1 MSPSLRAAYDTLG
14 VSPGAFDSAKKAYRE
29 RALEAHPDKPLG
41 TTEQMQRLN
50 DAWEVIKKAQK
61 FGRRYVRTRAV

>member
-14 VSPGAFDSAKKAYRE
+14 VSPGAVDAAKKAYH
-29 RALEAHPDKPLG
+29 ALALKVHPDKPLG

-61 FGRRYVRTRAV
+61 FGKRYVRTRGV